1 MVGACWLVS
10 SDGKGPVG
18 GSGSRRVSGEAAVP
32 ASLGPYQRFSRAARS
47 THATNA
53 DQIARRIA
61 DVDVKSTRL
70 LSKAY
75 GGAPAAVATYA
86 NAGLSEIFVL
96 TVVRAVS
103 PRPFT
108 PYQNAAQL
116 GLAKP
121 AREVVTVGEV
131 ACLVH
136 NQSTTAGKRPGPE
149 TVTVESCQRTG
160 EGLTVQIRSV
170 TGDIHSS
177 PERIA
182 ALVDK
187 AWSGLS

>member
-1 MVGACWLVS
+1 MLEVAGGGEGLDRSGTDTQCFAYDYLRRLTEAWTQDEKACAETPAGNLIA
-10 SDGKGPVG
+10 GP
-18 GSGSRRVSGEAAVP
+18 A
-32 ASLGPYQRFSRAARS
+32 PYWQ
-47 THATNA
+47 
-53 DQIARRIA
+53 
-61 DVDVKSTRL
+61 
-70 LSKAY
+70 AY
-75 GGAPAAVATYA
+75 GAAPAAVATYA

-103 PRPFT
+103 PHPFT

-121 AREVVTVGEV
+121 AREVVPVGEV

-136 NQSTTAGKRPGPE
+136 NRPTAVGKRPGPE

-182 ALVDK
+182 ALVGK